1 MQFAVG
7 VVVNVD
13 NVSVAVVVDVDVV
26 VVARP
31 VSRNFFYS
39 NAGFLILCQKHLRSK
54 SKTSRSCFKLEL
66 NLAICNNGS
75 DNTATRYFTSQPKSL

>member
-13 NVSVAVVVDVDVV
+13 NVSVAVVVVVIVFSAVV
-26 VVARP
+26 VEVRP

-39 NAGFLILCQKHLRSK
+39 NAGF
-54 SKTSRSCFKLEL
+54 
-66 NLAICNNGS
+66 
-75 DNTATRYFTSQPKSL
+75 

>member
-13 NVSVAVVVDVDVV
+13 NVSVAVVVVV
-26 VVARP
+26 VVIVFSAVVVEVRP

-39 NAGFLILCQKHLRSK
+39 NAGF
-54 SKTSRSCFKLEL
+54 
-66 NLAICNNGS
+66 
-75 DNTATRYFTSQPKSL
+75 